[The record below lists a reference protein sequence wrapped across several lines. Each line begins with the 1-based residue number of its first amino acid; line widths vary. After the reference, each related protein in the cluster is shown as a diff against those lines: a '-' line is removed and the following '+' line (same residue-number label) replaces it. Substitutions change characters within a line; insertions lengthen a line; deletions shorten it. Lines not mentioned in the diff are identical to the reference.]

1 MVVSNILSAT
11 KKIISLNLMSAYIKY
26 FKNGGKNMKMWKKK
40 IMIENDSELIKYN
53 KDWNKVKDLEY
64 KISSHVC
71 WWWKLHKI
79 LK

>member
-11 KKIISLNLMSAYIKY
+11 KKIISLDLMSAYIKY

-64 KISSHVC
+64 KISSHVY